1 MEPMLSPLS
10 SCEERK
16 LSEPTNKSPTGF
28 RSYWLIPSIK
38 RFVSSSFLS
47 SCLWKFSTF
56 VQIFIHGNFNYPPPP
71 FFGLNGLLWS
81 FFFRQISWVVKSP
94 KKTLKR
100 LKKGQKKCTQC
111 KIPHGKIVS
120 LSTEGQIK
128 ALFSSL
134 FDYFFISYE
143 GEAKNDLYRD
153 TKVDT

>member
-1 MEPMLSPLS
+1 MDLQMDSTDSPPVNGLNPLKKWS
-10 SCEERK
+10 FSK
-16 LSEPTNKSPTGF
+16 WTLP
-28 RSYWLIPSIK
+28 YWNI
-38 RFVSSSFLS
+38 
-47 SCLWKFSTF
+47 
-56 VQIFIHGNFNYPPPP
+56 NYP
-71 FFGLNGLLWS
+71 
-81 FFFRQISWVVKSP
+81 VYP
-94 KKTLKR
+94 KF
-100 LKKGQKKCTQC
+100 KCTQC